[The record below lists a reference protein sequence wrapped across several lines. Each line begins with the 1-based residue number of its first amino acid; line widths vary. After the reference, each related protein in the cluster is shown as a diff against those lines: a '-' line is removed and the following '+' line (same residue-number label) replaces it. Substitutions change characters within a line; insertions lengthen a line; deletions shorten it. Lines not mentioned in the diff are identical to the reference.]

1 MTSKLTITHLRFDLT
16 ARDTVYLN
24 GYKMGHYLR
33 GALSGRMLTAV
44 CPDTTRGA
52 KPTPEHAA
60 VCPVCWLLSAEADPG
75 AVRRAYAFIPPLPL
89 VDVVQPGE
97 RFSFVL
103 TLFGD
108 GLQFL
113 PYFVLAVPAVGNS
126 GFGPGRGRFE
136 LEAIWAINPFTRDQQ
151 VVLAPGEQIVHVPE
165 LRVGW
170 GDVQDS
176 LSSWLPDM
184 GPGSQLKVQ
193 FQTPTRL
200 IESKQTVK
208 VPDFGIFFRRLL
220 ERIDHLEQQYAGGQA
235 RSPEDIQQLYQMADR
250 VRLVDAD
257 VAWRDYFGGSSRKG
271 QKTPLSGFVGT
282 ATYRAEDWTPL
293 LPWLI
298 LGQSIQVGKHTVRGN
313 GVYRLVEGN

>member
-1 MTSKLTITHLRFDLT
+1 MTPKLTVTHLRFDLT
-16 ARDTVYLN
+16 ARDTLNLN
-24 GYKMGHYLR
+24 GYKMGHHLR

-44 CPDTTRGA
+44 CPDTARGA

-60 VCPVCWLLSAEADPG
+60 VCPVCWLLAAEADPG

-103 TLFGD
+103 TLYGD

-113 PYFVLAVPAVGNS
+113 PYFVLAVPAVGNG
-126 GFGPGRGRFE
+126 GFGPGRGCFE
-136 LEAIWAINPFTRDQQ
+136 MDAIWAINPFTRDQQ
-151 VVLAPGEQIVHVPE
+151 VVLASGEQIVHVPE
-165 LRVGW
+165 MRVGW

-176 LSSWLPDM
+176 LSGWLPYLERQN
-184 GPGSQLKVQ
+184 QLKVQ

-208 VPDFGIFFRRLL
+208 IPDFGIFFRRLL
-220 ERIDHLEQQYAGGQA
+220 ERIDHLEQQYAGGEPRPQ
-235 RSPEDIQQLYQMADR
+235 EDIQRLYQLADR
-250 VRLVDAD
+250 VRLVDAE
-257 VAWRDYFGGSSRKG
+257 VQWADYFGGSSRI
-271 QKTPLSGFVGT
+271 QQRTPLSGFMGT
-282 ATYRAEDWTPL
+282 ATYRADDWLPL

-313 GVYRLVEGN
+313 GIYRLVEE